1 MTNEA
6 ATKTYSAKSAAVR
19 AARSALG
26 AEAIPGIDFNLH
38 MEGKGWTWAVM
49 PQNLPQGTTQMTL
62 GDISALAGHD
72 EEEGQMPSGVAA
84 AGLDEAMGGPLA
96 QEAPASDK
104 AKAAPPVKTKRKTA
118 KFAALEEA
126 AARGELPP
134 EPDFSVET
142 HKRFRPK
149 LAQVVEMAKKGDL
162 KGLKAFSI
170 PAIST
175 SPKAIMR
182 YRDFAILA
190 IRARSA

>member
-1 MTNEA
+1 MTD
-6 ATKTYSAKSAAVR
+6 TTTYSAKSAAVR
-19 AARSALG
+19 AAKKALG
-26 AEAIPGIDFNLH
+26 DDAIAGIDFNVSAPD
-38 MEGKGWTWAVM
+38 GKRWAWGAI
-49 PQNLPQGTTQMTL
+49 PQTSGALP
-62 GDISALAGHD
+62 A
-72 EEEGQMPSGVAA
+72 GVAA

-96 QEAPASDK
+96 QEAPAADR
-104 AKAAPPVKTKRKTA
+104 AKAETPVKTKRKTA

-134 EPDFSVET
+134 EPDFSAET

-149 LAQVVEMAKKGDL
+149 LAQVVEMAKAGNL

-190 IRARSA
+190 IRARSGLGTEAPSA